1 MLAEGELRANL
12 DDSDKVRDLQD
23 RLADMK
29 AEVSEECPS
38 HFCPRAFAAN
48 PPLLLVSVSILS
60 SFKCQQQQQTFNI
73 NTHPPTVHPL
83 TKPKTSPESCFQ
95 SG

>member
-29 AEVSEECPS
+29 AEVSV
-38 HFCPRAFAAN
+38 R
-48 PPLLLVSVSILS
+48 
-60 SFKCQQQQQTFNI
+60 
-73 NTHPPTVHPL
+73 
-83 TKPKTSPESCFQ
+83 
-95 SG
+95 

>member
-29 AEVSEECPS
+29 AEVCIGDGSSKSIYLDTIC
-38 HFCPRAFAAN
+38 C
-48 PPLLLVSVSILS
+48 LYSVSGLS
-60 SFKCQQQQQTFNI
+60 
-73 NTHPPTVHPL
+73 
-83 TKPKTSPESCFQ
+83 
-95 SG
+95 

>member
-29 AEVSEECPS
+29 AEVGK
-38 HFCPRAFAAN
+38 AFRTAKEATYLD
-48 PPLLLVSVSILS
+48 PVCCLFSDMDSV
-60 SFKCQQQQQTFNI
+60 FKSGFQQQQY
-73 NTHPPTVHPL
+73 
-83 TKPKTSPESCFQ
+83 
-95 SG
+95 

>member
-29 AEVSEECPS
+29 AEVGKALRTVKEVTYLDPVCCLFS
-38 HFCPRAFAAN
+38 
-48 PPLLLVSVSILS
+48 VSVTDTDSV
-60 SFKCQQQQQTFNI
+60 FKLGFQPQQQY
-73 NTHPPTVHPL
+73 
-83 TKPKTSPESCFQ
+83 
-95 SG
+95 

>member
-29 AEVSEECPS
+29 AEVGKALRTKEPTYLDPVCCLFS
-38 HFCPRAFAAN
+38 
-48 PPLLLVSVSILS
+48 VSVTDSDS
-60 SFKCQQQQQTFNI
+60 VFKSGFQQ
-73 NTHPPTVHPL
+73 
-83 TKPKTSPESCFQ
+83 EY
-95 SG
+95 

>member
-29 AEVSEECPS
+29 AEVGK
-38 HFCPRAFAAN
+38 AFRTAKEATYLD
-48 PPLLLVSVSILS
+48 PVCRLFSDMDSV
-60 SFKCQQQQQTFNI
+60 FKSGFQQQQY
-73 NTHPPTVHPL
+73 
-83 TKPKTSPESCFQ
+83 
-95 SG
+95 